1 MNVNNYLLMIDR
13 ISAWAGKTFAWACVL
28 LTAVMCYDVALRY
41 ILNRPTQWGFDAAYI
56 LYGALFMMAGAYTLS
71 RNGHV
76 RADMIYRTFRP
87 RTQAWIDLVL
97 YVLFFIPGIVALAYA
112 GIEFTS
118 VSWAMKETS
127 SVTAAGT
134 PIYPFKLVIPI
145 AGFLLLL
152 QGLAE
157 MARCVVCI
165 RTGRWP
171 SRLHDVE
178 EEDIEQLKDILGGDK
193 TVTEK

>member
-1 MNVNNYLLMIDR
+1 MIDR
-13 ISAWAGKTFAWACVL
+13 ISAWSGKAFAWTCVL
-28 LTAVMCYDVALRY
+28 LTAVICYDVTLRY
-41 ILNRPTQWGFDAAYI
+41 ILNRPTQWGFDVAYI
-56 LYGALFMMAGAYTLS
+56 LYGTLFMMAGAYTLS

-76 RADMIYRTFRP
+76 RADMMYRTFRP

-97 YVLFFIPGIVALAYA
+97 YFVFFIPGIVALAYA

-118 VSWAMKETS
+118 ISWAMKETS
-127 SVTAAGT
+127 SVTSAGT
-134 PIYPFKLVIPI
+134 PIYPFKLVIPV

-165 RTGRWP
+165 RTGKWP

-178 EEDIEQLKDILGGDK
+178 EEDIEQLKDILGADK
-193 TVTEK
+193 IVSEK